1 MGLKKKVSIVR
12 EYTDIGKKGI
22 CCRPLLSRCTA
33 SQDDSAACKRWLQ
46 WAQRGQTRVSSSL
59 SSCCRV
65 FWVTSQSLP
74 RWCKGLRAS
83 LQDHLRRIHRLLSFG
98 GFPSPPG
105 RWRRGGLRGAWCLW
119 SVAMSLP
126 YVFKFTK
133 PNIQEVL
140 NNCLENES
148 NLLTGKFSIMLLS

>member
-46 WAQRGQTRVSSSL
+46 WARRGQTRVSSSL
-59 SSCCRV
+59 SSCCRI

-105 RWRRGGLRGAWCLW
+105 RWRRGGLRGGAGFVVRSYVSALRLQICFPYLHVG
-119 SVAMSLP
+119 SATVAT
-126 YVFKFTK
+126 FDF
-133 PNIQEVL
+133 
-140 NNCLENES
+140 
-148 NLLTGKFSIMLLS
+148 